1 MNSTKGTGAHMI
13 LNALFQPIISSYMEE
28 IIMTHTQV

>member
-13 LNALFQPIISSYMEE
+13 LNALFQNYS
-28 IIMTHTQV
+28 